1 MKATTECVPCYL
13 KQAHSAITALISEE
27 AEVDRLM
34 KRVLPYLRGTS
45 LALTP
50 AENSTIILKEVNK
63 LLNTHDP
70 FYQQK
75 RHCNQIALQWQEE
88 LDSYLERSSD
98 RLRTAIKLS
107 VVGNVIDL
115 GIKEKVD
122 IETAFKSIFEEGF
135 VLDDSDRLIEGVQGG
150 RKKVIFIGDNAG
162 EIAFDKVLVKE
173 LLRYQNQVVYV
184 VKGGPILNDALLEDA
199 QQVGMTRLCR
209 VIDTGSDWVGV
220 VGNCTSQE
228 FMKAYHQAD
237 IIISK
242 GQGNYETLTEM
253 EREVFHILK
262 AKCDVIAR
270 DLGVCRGKMVC
281 KLV

>member
-1 MKATTECVPCYL
+1 MKATTECIPCYL
-13 KQAHSAITALISEE
+13 KQAHSAITALVTDEV
-27 AEVDRLM
+27 EVDRLM
-34 KRVLPYLRGTS
+34 KRVLPYLSGTS
-45 LALTP
+45 LELTP
-50 AENSTIILKEVNK
+50 AENSTIILREVNK

-75 RHCNQIALQWQEE
+75 HRCNQLALQWEGVLE
-88 LDSYLERSSD
+88 SYMERSAN
-98 RLRTAIKLS
+98 RMRTAIKLS

-122 IETAFKSIFEEGF
+122 IEASFKAIFEQGF
-135 VLDDSDRLIEGVQGG
+135 VLDDSDRLIEEVQEGK
-150 RKKVIFIGDNAG
+150 KKVLLIGDNAG
-162 EIAFDKVLVKE
+162 EIVFDKVLIRE
-173 LLRYQNQVVYV
+173 LLSYQNEVVYV
-184 VKGGPILNDALLEDA
+184 VKRGPILNDALIEDA

-220 VGNCTSQE
+220 VAKHTSPE
-228 FMKAYHQAD
+228 FMTAYQEAD

-253 EREVFHILK
+253 KRKVFNILK
-262 AKCDVIAR
+262 AKCDVVAKDIGVN
-270 DLGVCRGKMVC
+270 LGEMVC

>member
-1 MKATTECVPCYL
+1 MKATTECIPCYL
-13 KQAHSAITALISEE
+13 KQVHSAITAIISDE
-27 AEVDRLM
+27 AEIDRLM
-34 KRVLPYLRGTS
+34 KRVLPYIIGTS

-50 AENSTIILKEVNK
+50 AENSTIILREVNK
-63 LLNTHDP
+63 LLNTQDP

-75 RHCNQIALQWQEE
+75 RHCNQIALQWEEE
-88 LDSYLERSSD
+88 LNSCLERSSD

-122 IETAFKSIFEEGF
+122 IGATFKSIFEEGF
-135 VLDDSDRLIEGVQGG
+135 VLDDSDRLIEVVKSG
-150 RKKVIFIGDNAG
+150 KKKLLFIGDNAG

-173 LLRYQNQVVYV
+173 LLRNQNQVVYV
-184 VKGGPILNDALLEDA
+184 VKGGAILNDALMEDA
-199 QQVGMTRLCR
+199 QEVGMTRLCR

-220 VGNCTSQE
+220 VEKHTSQE
-228 FMKAYHQAD
+228 FMRAYHEAD
-237 IIISK
+237 VIISK

-253 EREVFHILK
+253 ERGVFHILK

-270 DLGVCRGKMVC
+270 DLGVWRGKMVC
-281 KLV
+281 KLL

>member
-1 MKATTECVPCYL
+1 MKATTECIPCYL
-13 KQAHSAITALISEE
+13 KQAHSAITALISQE

-34 KRVLPYLRGTS
+34 KRVLPYLKGTS
-45 LALTP
+45 LELTP
-50 AENSTIILKEVNK
+50 AENSTVVLREVNK
-63 LLNTHDP
+63 LLNTQDP

-75 RHCNQIALQWQEE
+75 RYCNMIALQWEGE
-88 LDSYLERSSD
+88 LNSYLGRSSD
-98 RLRTAIKLS
+98 RLSTAIKLS

-115 GIKEKVD
+115 GIKENVD
-122 IETAFKSIFEEGF
+122 IKAAFGAIFEEGF
-135 VLDDSDRLIEGVQGG
+135 VVDDSDRLIERVQKG
-150 RKKVIFIGDNAG
+150 REKVLFIGDNAG
-162 EIAFDKVLVKE
+162 EIVFDKVLVKE
-173 LLRYQNQVVYV
+173 LLRYENEVVYV
-184 VKGGPILNDALLEDA
+184 VKGGPILNDALMEDA

-220 VGNCTSQE
+220 VEKDSSPE
-228 FMKAYHQAD
+228 LMRAFHQAD

-253 EREVFHILK
+253 KREVFHILK

-270 DLGVCRGKMVC
+270 TLGVRRGEVLC